1 MEGISLIFLFL
12 AALFGFLA
20 IGVPIAHTLILV
32 AVSLLFAIDNFEP
45 QFVAQSVIY
54 GANSFTLLAIPF
66 FILAGEIMSYGGIS
80 KRIVHS
86 WPALS
91 ATCAVAWGMS
101 LSLPALFSRGC
112 PVRPLPMRPR
122 LVPSSFR

>member
-1 MEGISLIFLFL
+1 MEGLSLIFLFL

-20 IGVPIAHTLILV
+20 IGVPIAHTLVLV
-32 AVSLLFAIDNFEP
+32 AVTLLIAIDNFEP

-80 KRIVHS
+80 KRIVHFVAS
-86 WPALS
+86 LVARPPADRLWRWPRHS
-91 ATCAVAWGMS
+91 RVATREAAVHR
-101 LSLPALFSRGC
+101 LPA
-112 PVRPLPMRPR
+112 PA
-122 LVPSSFR
+122 